1 MNPGLHAAPWPKA
14 ARARGRRAAAVL
26 ALWAGSGMPPEAQGQ
41 TFRAEGADT
50 GAGLGARWVAQG
62 GTGVATADD
71 VHALYFNPAGL
82 AAMSGPQVSVSR
94 QADAR
99 LRPVNFL
106 GAAWPLPHRGA
117 LRATLAAAYY
127 PRIHARASGAFDDG
141 DFESLFLRY
150 LLPGISGTFDGDI
163 DTKTKS
169 YRLGLGL
176 AAGDEAPWSLG
187 AYVERIDCRSDFCGV
202 HAASNGFTTQ
212 STGAVATGVGL
223 GLRWKWSPKL
233 TLGASLADLRTRL
246 AVELARG
253 RRRAAAHLLH
263 RVGFAEGALP
273 VRAHAWRGLAARA
286 LAAGHGGV
294 CARGDEHAQ
303 GSGAPGR
310 RSQPVGGVLGI
321 GGDNGATAS
330 TTPGAAF
337 VKAIWNNTVIAQSDD
352 TVVVEGNHYFPESS
366 LKREY
371 VTFSNHRTSCPWKGQ
386 AHYYSLLVNGDLNPD
401 AVWYY
406 PEPSEAA
413 AQVKGRVA
421 FWKGV
426 QVTE

>member
-71 VHALYFNPAGL
+71 VHAITFNPAGL
-82 AAMSGPQVSVSR
+82 AAVSGPQVSVSR

-99 LRPVNFL
+99 LRPMNFL

-202 HAASNGFTTQ
+202 HATSNGFTTQ

-223 GLRWKWSPKL
+223 GQRWRWSPAL

-246 AVELARG
+246 AVRSTTTD
-253 RRRAAAHLLH
+253 
-263 RVGFAEGALP
+263 
-273 VRAHAWRGLAARA
+273 
-286 LAAGHGGV
+286 AAGT
-294 CARGDEHAQ
+294 R
-303 GSGAPGR
+303 
-310 RSQPVGGVLGI
+310 
-321 GGDNGATAS
+321 
-330 TTPGAAF
+330 TT
-337 VKAIWNNTVIAQSDD
+337 
-352 TVVVEGNHYFPESS
+352 
-366 LKREY
+366 R
-371 VTFSNHRTSCPWKGQ
+371 
-386 AHYYSLLVNGDLNPD
+386 
-401 AVWYY
+401 
-406 PEPSEAA
+406 EAA
-413 AQVKGRVA
+413 AFPRKLAVGVGWQATPVWRLAADAEVMRGRYGRSEIDLQILRLGAERSGRPWSWRAGAVAPLRIFSTESGSLKAPFPFGPTLGVGWQQGPWQLDMAVYAHAVMSMHKDRAHPAADLSLSVA
-421 FWKGV
+421 F
-426 QVTE
+426 